1 MTIYSSMAYY
11 DAVRRIL
18 IIIFVLNVV
27 TALAKG
33 AYGLFTNTLSM
44 SADGLHSLFD
54 GTANIIGLVGI
65 TLAARP
71 PDREHPY
78 GHAKYESFA
87 AIGIAILLFASC
99 LQLVLAALGRLRSGA
114 TPDVT
119 ALSFGIMGLTLII
132 NIGVSSYEYIL
143 GRRLKSSILVADS
156 LHTRSDVYA
165 SLGVIL
171 GLVAVRMGYP
181 QADPVIALLI
191 CLLIIFTGF
200 EILKNS
206 SVALLDTAPID
217 EDVIIDLAGSVKGVC
232 SCHAVRTRGTADE
245 IYVDLHI
252 GVDSTL
258 SIDSAHKV
266 GEDVEYAIKSGLCG
280 VRDVVVHLEPT
291 GYCETRGLKALEQ
304 NR

>member
-1 MTIYSSMAYY
+1 MAYY

-18 IIIFVLNVV
+18 IIIFVLNII

-33 AYGLFTNTLSM
+33 GYGLFTNTLSM

-54 GTANIIGLVGI
+54 STANIIGLVGI

-87 AIGIAILLFASC
+87 SIGIAVLLFASC
-99 LQLVLAALGRLRSGA
+99 LQLVLAALGRLRGGA
-114 TPDVT
+114 VPDVT
-119 ALSFGIMGLTLII
+119 VLSFVIMGLTLII

-156 LHTRSDVYA
+156 LHTRSDIYA
-165 SLGVIL
+165 SAGVIL
-171 GLVAVRMGYP
+171 GLLAVKMGYP
-181 QADPVIALLI
+181 LADPVIALFI
-191 CLLIIFTGF
+191 CVLIIFTGL
-200 EILKNS
+200 EILKDS
-206 SVALLDTAPID
+206 SVILLDSAPIE
-217 EDVIIDLAGSVKGVC
+217 EDVILDLAKSVGGVC
-232 SCHAVRTRGTADE
+232 SSHAVRTRGTAEE

-252 GVDSTL
+252 GVDASL

-266 GEDVEYAIKSGLCG
+266 GEEVEHAIKSRLHG

-291 GYCETRGLKALEQ
+291 GYCESKGFHAIEQTDNNRGKQ
-304 NR
+304 